1 MQSDHCTEQPL
12 LELKNVSF
20 YYDKNQEILKE
31 VNFKLLSGERI
42 GIIGHNGSGKST
54 ITKLLLGLYKP
65 QKGTVNL
72 FGRKVSWET
81 HYPSVGYI
89 GDPSYNPGELGL
101 PNGIT
106 VEEVIQTFK
115 KLWVD
120 FVDKSSLDELVEQL
134 EIAGLYRTDVGKISK
149 GERMRLMA
157 FLALGKKPQLLIADE
172 ATEGL
177 DIDGEEIVVSA
188 VENAAIS
195 DNITMLWISHRRDE
209 VARLTDEVYRLEQ
222 GNLVRQDSQNFDCEF
237 APILSLLVSFSLSRT
252 LVAKYTIFLPY
263 ASPFTRLL
271 PENIYHF
278 GTAAIIGFLL
288 LSLHCILKFRYS
300 VVKNIID

>member
-65 QKGTVNL
+65 EKGTVNL
-72 FGRKVSWET
+72 FGRKVSWEN

-120 FVDKSSLDELVEQL
+120 FVDKSSFDELEERL
-134 EIAGLYRTDVGKISK
+134 KLAGLYKRDVGKLSK

-177 DIDGEEIVVSA
+177 DEEGEETVVSVVEDAA
-188 VENAAIS
+188 VNHNFA
-195 DNITMLWISHRRDE
+195 MLWISHRRDE
-209 VARLTDEVYRLEQ
+209 VARLTDKVYRLCEGSLVLQ
-222 GNLVRQDSQNFDCEF
+222 DWQEFDCRLEINNSTETSYGNLSMKAAYQVLVKKINSESISNFRMTGNR
-237 APILSLLVSFSLSRT
+237 I
-252 LVAKYTIFLPY
+252 
-263 ASPFTRLL
+263 
-271 PENIYHF
+271 
-278 GTAAIIGFLL
+278 
-288 LSLHCILKFRYS
+288 
-300 VVKNIID
+300 KNGIN